1 MTILTRERLSG
12 VSLRVHRGD
21 SVQSTAI
28 TLRRE
33 GQSCIATYDPE
44 RISLDA
50 VTMLIRVLLSSKG
63 EIISEVILEDHDPAL
78 TALHRAASK
87 LLLDVEI
94 TDGPRITYP
103 TVRARSQ
110 NPTRATF
117 FIPQGWDLTDAL
129 DELPAAFA
137 DARPEAAHQLK
148 LIEQAKK
155 DSGGK
160 IDHAL
165 DVVAM
170 LILETD
176 DPDSVYDDLLRLFD
190 EDRTEGTTVDAPATA
205 A

>member
-1 MTILTRERLSG
+1 MTLLTRRRLSG

-21 SVQSTAI
+21 SAQSTAI

-33 GQSCIATYDPE
+33 GQSCIAAYDPE

-50 VTMLIRVLLSSKG
+50 ATMLIRMLSSSEG
-63 EIISEVILEDHDPAL
+63 EIISEVVLDDHDPAL
-78 TALHRAASK
+78 AALYHAASK

-94 TDGPRITYP
+94 TDGPRITCP
-103 TVRARSQ
+103 TVRARGQ
-110 NPTRATF
+110 DPARATY

-129 DELPAAFA
+129 DELPAAFT
-137 DARPEAAHQLK
+137 DARPEAARNLK
-148 LIEQAKK
+148 LIERAKK
-155 DSGGK
+155 DSEGK

-165 DVVAM
+165 DIVAM

-176 DPDSVYDDLLRLFD
+176 DPDSVYDEMLSLFD
-190 EDRTEGTTVDAPATA
+190 EGRSEETTVDAPATA